1 MGIIY
6 NYFYNYFSVIF
17 ANKETQNNYNYPSTE
32 DEKHI
37 QYLYEFKIK
46 DNDDD
51 FYLKKTDSKIE
62 LNIEESNIINESKK
76 RKIYKGKIDNVKD
89 CVIKTYKKNNGEIFY
104 TNNDLV
110 NDLINLFKAKKL
122 SEKYSE
128 KYHNDTEFVP
138 MNFVD
143 FYIGSNEEKS
153 TDELKGI
160 LSNENSKNSE
170 IDEGLNL
177 IENFIDRKKFITF
190 VDEYCHVNYTDS
202 KNIPLFMHWTWLET
216 NGTFLVCDLRGEI
229 NENNKG
235 YELSSPSLQS
245 KDKIYGNSDNG
256 VYSLITFIAE
266 HKHSEQCKN
275 LPWPDDKNIELAKK
289 LKGIY
294 NSSNA
299 FEIIFGHKDFYDDI
313 FSSAFNNN
321 NNLNYFLAF
330 YAIIIV
336 IIAIIVFNI
345 IKKIFKNPYNSYNVK
360 DKKIELSLIT
370 SEKDEN
376 SDKNSV
382 YSTEENKKPFLIG

>member
-1 MGIIY
+1 L
-6 NYFYNYFSVIF
+6 FSGESES
-17 ANKETQNNYNYPSTE
+17 KETQNNYNYPIIE
-32 DEKHI
+32 DGKHI

-76 RKIYKGKIDNVKD
+76 RKVYKGKIDNVKD

-128 KYHNDTEFVP
+128 KYHNDTEYVP

-153 TDELKGI
+153 TDELKDI
-160 LSNENSKNSE
+160 LSNETSKNSE
-170 IDEGLNL
+170 IGEGLNL
-177 IENFIDRKKFITF
+177 IENFIDRKKFIPF
-190 VDEYCHVNYTDS
+190 VDEYCQVQYTDS
-202 KNIPLFMHWTWLET
+202 KSIPLFMHWTWLET

-229 NENNKG
+229 NEDNKG

-266 HKHSEQCKN
+266 HKHTEHCKN
-275 LPWPDDKNIELAKK
+275 LPWPDDKHIELAKY
-289 LKGIY
+289 LKEIY
-294 NSSNA
+294 NSSNYSK
-299 FEIIFGHKDFYDDI
+299 ICNGWKDIYDKI

-321 NNLNYFLAF
+321 NNLNYLWNYLPLF
-330 YAIIIV
+330 AIIIFIFAFV
-336 IIAIIVFNI
+336 
-345 IKKIFKNPYNSYNVK
+345 KKIFKSPYDSYKVK
-360 DKKIELSLIT
+360 EKNIELSLI
-370 SEKDEN
+370 SIQKDKN

-382 YSTEENKKPFLIG
+382 YSTEEREKPFLIG